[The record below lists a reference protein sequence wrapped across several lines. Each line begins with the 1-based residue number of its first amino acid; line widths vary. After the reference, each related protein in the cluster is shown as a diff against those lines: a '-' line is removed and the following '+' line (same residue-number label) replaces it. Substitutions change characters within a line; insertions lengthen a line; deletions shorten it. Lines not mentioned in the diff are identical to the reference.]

1 MIYDNDFDESLN
13 LTKHFTLFS
22 NLVSLCLAA
31 NSGWHGG
38 SPDFQMFIYRQ
49 KFPHLRRLFLN
60 GNVFDHD
67 IHISYPEFKSN
78 FPLLL
83 YLHIG
88 RLHINFALRIL
99 DEYRQL
105 RSFSARIYCD
115 TTTDTITS
123 FQTYLPALKELGF
136 RGDTDFGNDFGVQ
149 FLKDFLPYCPNI
161 RKLRIKVHCHDIW
174 ENFLEADWW
183 AHVLVSNR
191 KLEKINFHLQWTTR
205 TNFYNWAIG
214 LERFRR
220 SAFFTRLNANVQ
232 SKFHSEFMRLI
243 TVDIYIEN

>member
-78 FPLLL
+78 FPLLV

-88 RLHINFALRIL
+88 KLHINFALQIF

-115 TTTDTITS
+115 RTTDTITP
-123 FQTYLPALKELGF
+123 FHTYLSALKELGF
-136 RGDTDFGNDFGVQ
+136 RGDTDF
-149 FLKDFLPYCPNI
+149 LPYCPNI
-161 RKLRIKVHCHDIW
+161 QKLRIKVHCHDIW
-174 ENFLEADWW
+174 KNFLEADWW

-191 KLEKINFHLQWTTR
+191 RLEKINFHLQWTTR
-205 TNFYNWAIG
+205 TNFYNWRSG
-214 LERFRR
+214 LE
-220 SAFFTRLNANVQ
+220 SL
-232 SKFHSEFMRLI
+232 
-243 TVDIYIEN
+243 YI